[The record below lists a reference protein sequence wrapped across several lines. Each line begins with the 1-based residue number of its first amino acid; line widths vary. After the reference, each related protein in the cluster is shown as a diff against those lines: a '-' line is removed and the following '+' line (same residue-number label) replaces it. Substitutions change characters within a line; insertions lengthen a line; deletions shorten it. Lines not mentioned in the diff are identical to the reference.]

1 MNEKR
6 WLCWSLF
13 LSLFVESQGYF
24 FLKQN
29 CISKYF
35 VLCSFASVRL
45 TPCAA
50 STPASQSWSCCNLWL
65 AVSNLQP
72 SATMFVCRV
81 LLEKLTVTQQITK
94 SPLLCKT
101 EDLISTVFIKACHR
115 SLLPARLIH
124 STSFY
129 LISLT
134 TILILPSYVSDS
146 LPRGL
151 RWVLRPQG
159 VLHVSSSE
167 AEFNDAFHFAVDK
180 CRGRGHLFTLF
191 YESFG
196 HSRLRHYPKSSGHLH
211 VPADLSPEKEP
222 SGHTSASV
230 RKRTPAVRT
239 AGSYFTDWSVTVD
252 TASWNGLL

>member
-1 MNEKR
+1 
-6 WLCWSLF
+6 
-13 LSLFVESQGYF
+13 
-24 FLKQN
+24 
-29 CISKYF
+29 
-35 VLCSFASVRL
+35 
-45 TPCAA
+45 
-50 STPASQSWSCCNLWL
+50 
-65 AVSNLQP
+65 
-72 SATMFVCRV
+72 MFVCRV

-167 AEFNDAFHFAVDK
+167 LRE
-180 CRGRGHLFTLF
+180 TLPLKPSLMTPF
-191 YESFG
+191 I
-196 HSRLRHYPKSSGHLH
+196 SRLTNAEAAAIYLRYSMKASAILDSDTTQSRVVTFTFRPTYPQRRSPQDTLVPLSGNEPLPC
-211 VPADLSPEKEP
+211 VPQVV
-222 SGHTSASV
+222 TSLTGVLQLIQHREMAYCKICQLP
-230 RKRTPAVRT
+230 R
-239 AGSYFTDWSVTVD
+239 
-252 TASWNGLL
+252 